1 MNVWGWFLIILGFS
15 FVVGQLI
22 AILGRNRRAQT
33 PGQFVTCP
41 PPVYR
46 PLQYEIDGK
55 AYSPVQAEAV
65 WAAIGRYPWAG
76 EFLERV
82 RTEQRW
88 PDEFMEELQ
97 TIQTRAEAVRKEHGG
112 GPARNWKYKL
122 WIRSLP
128 CAICGL
134 EPCGEAAH
142 TGGDGGMAMKASDYS
157 CIPLCPACHTFGPE
171 SYHVLG
177 RGAWEARHAID
188 AAELVRRLASLWF
201 RERARRQA

>member
-1 MNVWGWFLIILGFS
+1 MMRNT
-15 FVVGQLI
+15 QQ
-22 AILGRNRRAQT
+22 LGRWLMREVH
-33 PGQFVTCP
+33 G
-41 PPVYR
+41 
-46 PLQYEIDGK
+46 IDVPRK
-55 AYSPVQAEAV
+55 PA
-65 WAAIGRYPWAG
+65 
-76 EFLERV
+76 
-82 RTEQRW
+82 RT
-88 PDEFMEELQ
+88 
-97 TIQTRAEAVRKEHGG
+97 EHGG

-177 RGAWEARHAID
+177 RAAWEARHAVD
-188 AAELVRRLASLWF
+188 ARELVRRLSSLWF

>member
-55 AYSPVQAEAV
+55 AYSPVQAEAL
-65 WAAIGRYPWAG
+65 WAAMGRYPWAG
-76 EFLERV
+76 AFLERV
-82 RTEQRW
+82 RTEPRW

-97 TIQTRAEAVRKEHGG
+97 TIQTRAEA
-112 GPARNWKYKL
+112 
-122 WIRSLP
+122 IR
-128 CAICGL
+128 
-134 EPCGEAAH
+134 
-142 TGGDGGMAMKASDYS
+142 
-157 CIPLCPACHTFGPE
+157 
-171 SYHVLG
+171 
-177 RGAWEARHAID
+177 
-188 AAELVRRLASLWF
+188 
-201 RERARRQA
+201 Q